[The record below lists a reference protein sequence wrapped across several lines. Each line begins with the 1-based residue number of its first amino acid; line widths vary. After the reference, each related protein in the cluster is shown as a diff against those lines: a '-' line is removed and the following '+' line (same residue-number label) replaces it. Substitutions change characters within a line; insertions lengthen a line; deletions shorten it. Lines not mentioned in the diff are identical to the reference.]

1 MSGTPLFRTAA
12 ALAQRPQ
19 TLGRI
24 VLTRPLSYR
33 LLTGLAVASAVC
45 VAGFLYWGTYTQRS
59 TVAGQLVPDAGLVKV
74 HTPQAGV
81 VVEKKVKEGQ
91 TVARGDALFVLSS
104 ERESSMLG
112 SVQAAISS
120 QVSARRDSLETQL
133 DQTQQLLNQERT
145 ALRKRLESVSAEIP
159 LQRTQLET
167 QRQRVELA
175 QRAAANYQNLLSR
188 EYIAREQAEQKQTEL
203 LDQRSRLKAMERE
216 LVGLQREQANLRN
229 ELASLEFKGANQLAE
244 LQRGLS
250 STGQELAESEGRRR
264 LVITAPVSGTATA
277 VLAEVGQTIDG
288 SHPLLLSIVPTNAK
302 MVAELYVPSRAVG
315 FIKPGDP
322 VMLRYQA
329 FPYQKFGHAQG
340 KVLTVPRTASLSR
353 EIPGL
358 PEGSIPG
365 NAPVYR
371 VTVALDA
378 QTISAYGKPQA
389 LQAGMLLEAD
399 VLQDTRRLYEWV
411 LEPLYSITGK
421 L

>member
-1 MSGTPLFRTAA
+1 MSGTPLFRQAA

-33 LLTGLAVASAVC
+33 LLTGLAVGAAVC
-45 VAGFLYWGTYTQRS
+45 VSGFLYLGTYTQRS
-59 TVAGQLVPDAGLVKV
+59 TVLGQLVPDAGLVKV

-81 VVEKKVKEGQ
+81 VVEKKVQEGQ
-91 TVARGDALFVLSS
+91 AVQRGDVLFVISS
-104 ERESSMLG
+104 ERESSVLG

-120 QVSARRDSLETQL
+120 QVSARRDSLEAQL
-133 DQTQQLLNQERT
+133 GQTEQLLNQERL
-145 ALRKRLESVSAEIP
+145 AVRKRLDSVSAEIP
-159 LQRTQLET
+159 LQQTQVDT

-175 QRAAANYQNLLSR
+175 QRAASNYQDLLNR

-216 LVGLQREQANLRN
+216 LVGLKREQANLRT

-244 LQRGLS
+244 LKRGLS

-264 LVITAPVSGTATA
+264 LAITAPVSGTATA

-288 SHPLLLSIVPTNAK
+288 NRPLLLNIVPDNAK

-315 FIKPGDP
+315 FIKPGAP
-322 VMLRYQA
+322 VVLRYQA

-340 KVLTVPRTASLSR
+340 QVLTVPKTASLSR

-358 PEGSIPG
+358 PEGSLPENG
-365 NAPVYR
+365 PVYR
-371 VTVALDA
+371 VTVALNS
-378 QTISAYGKPQA
+378 QTISAYGKPQT
-389 LQAGMLLEAD
+389 LQTGMLLEAD